1 MNAYV
6 IAEEEV
12 VLGFG
17 LIGVPGSAPTN
28 REEALGTFAVATE
41 HSEPILLLIT
51 EAVAEWLADEIRD
64 AVLGGKM
71 VQVIPGVR
79 AARERR
85 PDSQALLLSALGI
98 KL

>member
-1 MNAYV
+1 MTAYV
-6 IAEEEV
+6 IGEEQA

-28 REEALGTFAVATE
+28 REEALHAFAAATRPG
-41 HSEPILLLIT
+41 EPHLLLIT
-51 EAVAEWLADEIRD
+51 EAVAEWIADEIHE

-71 VQVIPGVR
+71 VQVIPGMR
-79 AARERR
+79 AAREQRQ
-85 PDSQALLLSALGI
+85 DSQALLLSALGI